1 MEMTDNNRNTTH
13 DVYTTLFDRIIHNH
27 YEPDLFLRED
37 GLAKEFSISRTPIR
51 NVLKRLEQDQLI
63 EIIPNRGARIYTFT
77 ADDLEDIYE
86 IRKTLEVLALKFALP
101 VLSIQ
106 KLIEIR
112 KKVQRICDTS
122 DYFEHATV
130 DADLHSYLIKSCGRR
145 RLINMLNQL
154 YHLIQT
160 FRELGF
166 KDSGIRASTCAE
178 HLDLIDAICV
188 RDSERAVD
196 VLENHIQNAKVRIM
210 TKVVQGNIG

>member
-1 MEMTDNNRNTTH
+1 MEMRGKNGNTTH
-13 DVYTTLFDRIIHNH
+13 EIYTSLFDRIIHNQ
-27 YEPDLFLRED
+27 YPPDLFLRED

-86 IRKTLEVLALKFALP
+86 IRKSLEVLALRFALP

-112 KKVQRICDTS
+112 KKVQRICEKS
-122 DYFEHATV
+122 DYLEHSTV
-130 DADLHSYLIKSCGRR
+130 DAELHSYLIESSGRR

-166 KDSGIRASTCAE
+166 KDTGIREITCTE
-178 HLDLIDAICV
+178 HLELIDALCV
-188 RDSERAVD
+188 RDSEGALGI
-196 VLENHIQNAKVRIM
+196 LENHIQSAKVRVLS
-210 TKVVQGNIG
+210 KVVQGQLQ